1 MDYLKVL
8 DQEADG
14 STLTRW
20 QYSGKIQGID
30 ELQSMKSHS
39 IDILNLKLDKSQVE
53 RIKQLDQQ
61 INAIG
66 ELVEPP
72 RSEIDEQIKQ
82 LNKEI
87 DSLFLQI
94 KDYTNQIQT
103 KYDEREEYIKKNNP
117 DVADYETLQGHL
129 FELLSQRN
137 IIKQKIQIN
146 EKLLSS
152 LRSRSKKSDQNQNEI
167 SDVENNL
174 RSQCESLIQIN
185 DEIAQYDDKR
195 DSIKNQKKSLTEET
209 KQYSDQIKLLK
220 DNILD
225 LKSKIQQKKNEK
237 DQIILN
243 YNKEFDDYRNKFN
256 QKCKLESDMNKI
268 FIEASENK

>member
-174 RSQCESLIQIN
+174 RSQYESLIQIN